1 MTMDQLNESGQAL
14 KIAEES
20 MAKAKQ
26 ENNVTEARNI
36 GILVGQVYTLK
47 VQKLRKIISN
57 LQKRFWSN
65 RHFHSSKC
73 DIDICQNC
81 FYDYKPTK

>member
-36 GILVGQVYTLK
+36 GILIGQVYTLK
-47 VQKLRKIISN
+47 V
-57 LQKRFWSN
+57 
-65 RHFHSSKC
+65 
-73 DIDICQNC
+73 
-81 FYDYKPTK
+81 

>member
-1 MTMDQLNESGQAL
+1 MDQLNESGLAL

-36 GILVGQVYTLK
+36 GILIGQVYTLK
-47 VQKLRKIISN
+47 VQKLKKIISN
-57 LQKRFWSN
+57 LQKTILV
-65 RHFHSSKC
+65 K
-73 DIDICQNC
+73 
-81 FYDYKPTK
+81 